1 MSHQDDMELQV
12 MVPQNPGQAFMK
24 QIIEDG
30 DGNAVTTTTTTTTS
44 VQDSSNA
51 RRHART
57 TTVTLDSLA
66 TQWGWIQQGTTTTDH
81 DNKNESMKWKI
92 VILKLDVEGKEPQ
105 IIEGARQLLQS
116 GRVEN
121 ILTEFR
127 RMSRPNIQEAIQ
139 TLHDTGYTIVVEN
152 NNNNSKRLS
161 RQASEAYLKSLTA
174 KSKGTGRNFDLW
186 FQRENN

>member
-1 MSHQDDMELQV
+1 MVMQLLLLLLQV
-12 MVPQNPGQAFMK
+12 CRIV
-24 QIIEDG
+24 
-30 DGNAVTTTTTTTTS
+30 VT
-44 VQDSSNA
+44 
-51 RRHART
+51 HAAMPEQL

-66 TQWGWIQQGTTTTDH
+66 TQWGWIQQGTTTTTDH

-127 RMSRPNIQEAIQ
+127 
-139 TLHDTGYTIVVEN
+139 
-152 NNNNSKRLS
+152 
-161 RQASEAYLKSLTA
+161 LK
-174 KSKGTGRNFDLW
+174 N
-186 FQRENN
+186 